1 MKIIETEFDKIYEE
15 LSNLN
20 EEVFS
25 DETIKNY
32 YQNCNRAFS
41 EKVIKNFMLFKQ
53 KIIKDWNTEFFTNKA
68 TWDMATSMYIKLA
81 TEWNKWYNTGK
92 ITELELAKT
101 NIKSLYDQLSSTTNK
116 LQNSS
121 EINKQSKQTLL
132 ELCNILSNLYK
143 KLNTTNYIFYTK
155 PQNYCKITTAQA
167 LFENE
172 LKTFLKPFIDNLTIF
187 NDICKK
193 NS

>member
-53 KIIKDWNTEFFTNKA
+53 KIIKD
-68 TWDMATSMYIKLA
+68 
-81 TEWNKWYNTGK
+81 
-92 ITELELAKT
+92 
-101 NIKSLYDQLSSTTNK
+101 
-116 LQNSS
+116 
-121 EINKQSKQTLL
+121 
-132 ELCNILSNLYK
+132 
-143 KLNTTNYIFYTK
+143 
-155 PQNYCKITTAQA
+155 
-167 LFENE
+167 
-172 LKTFLKPFIDNLTIF
+172 
-187 NDICKK
+187 
-193 NS
+193 